1 MINREIM
8 SQLAARRDSVAITGS
23 VLGLASLLFAWLT
36 LKPNR
41 LLSGTGLELWNSAGW
56 DDTVIILVLWSV
68 CLGLSFAGNKR
79 LHAFVLGVLANVILI
94 YTFVLAGHTAGN
106 LLQTAP
112 QFARISLGAGF
123 WLTIAAA
130 YILIHASRRR
140 LQDVR
145 IWQGFITWSA
155 LIAFVVMLLA
165 GCFDD
170 LAIMQEYNARSDRF
184 EQEFFQHIRLFV
196 QPVAIGT
203 IIGVLLGIWAAR
215 SRIAE
220 HPIFFTTNI
229 VQTIPG
235 LALLGLLL
243 PILSALADDYPIL
256 EDWGIRGVGPAP
268 AIIALTIYSLLPIV
282 RNTFVALRQVDPAVI
297 NAGVGMGMSRFQV
310 FYSIEVPLS
319 APLVLEGIRIAAIV
333 AVGLAILAA
342 LIGGGGLGFFVMEGF
357 NQGASDLILVG
368 AIPIVVLAFVVDA
381 AMRLAGRLATP
392 KGIAAGES

>member
-1 MINREIM
+1 MNRW
-8 SQLAARRDSVAITGS
+8 AARRDSVAITGS
-23 VLGLASLLFAWLT
+23 VLGLASLLLAWLI

-41 LLSGTGLELWNSAGW
+41 LLSGTGLELWDSAGR
-56 DDTVIILVLWSV
+56 DETVIILVLWLV
-68 CLGLSFAGNKR
+68 CLGLSLASNTR
-79 LHAFVLGVLANVILI
+79 LSAFVIGLLANIILI
-94 YTFVLAGHTAGN
+94 YTFVLVGYTAGD
-106 LLQTAP
+106 LLETSP

-123 WLTIAAA
+123 WLTIVAA
-130 YILIHASRRR
+130 YVLIHASRRR
-140 LQDVR
+140 LRDAR

-155 LIAFVVMLLA
+155 LITFLVMLLV
-165 GCFDD
+165 GWFDD
-170 LAIMQEYNARSDRF
+170 LAVMQEYNARPDRF

-203 IIGVLLGIWAAR
+203 VIGVLLGIWAAR

-256 EDWGIRGVGPAP
+256 EDWGIRGIGPAP

-297 NAGVGMGMSRFQV
+297 DAGLGMGMSRLQV
-310 FYSIEVPLS
+310 FYRIEVPLA
-319 APLVLEGIRIAAIV
+319 APLVLEGVRIAAIV

-342 LIGGGGLGFFVMEGF
+342 LVGGGGLGFFVLEGF
-357 NQGASDLILVG
+357 NQAASDLILVG
-368 AIPIVVLAFVVDA
+368 AIPIVVMAFVVDA
-381 AMRLAGRLATP
+381 VMRLAVRLATP
-392 KGIAAGES
+392 KGIVAGES

>member
-1 MINREIM
+1 
-8 SQLAARRDSVAITGS
+8 LAARRDSVAITGS

>member
-1 MINREIM
+1 M
-8 SQLAARRDSVAITGS
+8 SRWSARRDSVAITGS
-23 VLGLASLLFAWLT
+23 ILGLTSLLFAWLT

-41 LLSGTGLELWNSAGW
+41 LLSGSGLKLWDSAGW
-56 DDTVIILVLWSV
+56 DEMAIILVLWLV
-68 CLGLSFAGNKR
+68 CFGLSLASKSR
-79 LHAFVLGVLANVILI
+79 LSAFVLGLLANIILI
-94 YTFVLAGHTAGN
+94 YTFVLAGYTAGD
-106 LLQTAP
+106 LLETSP
-112 QFARISLGAGF
+112 PFARISLDIGF
-123 WLTIAAA
+123 WFTIVAA

-155 LIAFVVMLLA
+155 LIIFLVMLLA
-165 GCFDD
+165 GWFDD
-170 LAIMQEYNARSDRF
+170 LAVMQEYSARSDRF
-184 EQEFFQHIRLFV
+184 EQEFFQHIRLFI

-203 IIGVLLGIWAAR
+203 VIGVLLGIWAAR

-220 HPIFFTTNI
+220 HPIFFSTNI

-243 PILSALADDYPIL
+243 PILAALSDDYPIL
-256 EDWGIRGVGPAP
+256 EDWGIRGVGPVP

-282 RNTFVALRQVDPAVI
+282 RNTFVALRQVDPATI
-297 NAGVGMGMSRFQV
+297 DAGLGMGMSRFQV
-310 FYSIEVPLS
+310 FYRIEVPLA

-342 LIGGGGLGFFVMEGF
+342 LIGGGGLGFFVIEGY
-357 NQGASDLILVG
+357 NQAASDLILVG

-381 AMRLAGRLATP
+381 VMRLAGRLATP
-392 KGIAAGES
+392 KGIAAGEM

>member
-1 MINREIM
+1 M

>member
-1 MINREIM
+1 M
-8 SQLAARRDSVAITGS
+8 AARRDSVAITGS

>member
-1 MINREIM
+1 M
-8 SQLAARRDSVAITGS
+8 SRWAARRDSVAITGS
-23 VLGLASLLFAWLT
+23 VLGLASLLLAWLI

-41 LLSGTGLELWNSAGW
+41 LLSGTGLELWDSAGR
-56 DDTVIILVLWSV
+56 DETVIILVLWLV
-68 CLGLSFAGNKR
+68 CLGLNLASNTR
-79 LHAFVLGVLANVILI
+79 LNAFVLGLLANVILI
-94 YTFVLAGHTAGN
+94 YTFVLVGHTAGD
-106 LLQTAP
+106 LLETSP
-112 QFARISLGAGF
+112 QFARVSLGAGF
-123 WLTIAAA
+123 WFTIVAA

-155 LIAFVVMLLA
+155 LITFLVMLFV
-165 GCFDD
+165 GWFDD
-170 LAIMQEYNARSDRF
+170 LAVMQEYNARSDRF

-203 IIGVLLGIWAAR
+203 VIGVLLGIWAAR

-297 NAGVGMGMSRFQV
+297 NAGMGMGMSRFQV
-310 FYSIEVPLS
+310 FYRIEVPLS
-319 APLVLEGIRIAAIV
+319 ASLVLEGVRIAAIV

-342 LIGGGGLGFFVMEGF
+342 LIGGGGLGFFVFEGY

-381 AMRLAGRLATP
+381 VMRLAVRLATP
-392 KGIAAGES
+392 RGIAAGES

>member
-1 MINREIM
+1 M

-235 LALLGLLL
+235 LALLGLFL

>member
-8 SQLAARRDSVAITGS
+8 SRWAARRDSVAITGS
-23 VLGLASLLFAWLT
+23 VLGLASLLLAWLI

-41 LLSGTGLELWNSAGW
+41 LLSGTGLELWDSAGR
-56 DDTVIILVLWSV
+56 DETVIILVLWLV
-68 CLGLSFAGNKR
+68 CLGLNLASNTR
-79 LHAFVLGVLANVILI
+79 LNAFVLGLLANVILI
-94 YTFVLAGHTAGN
+94 YTFVLVGHTAGD
-106 LLQTAP
+106 LLETSP
-112 QFARISLGAGF
+112 QFARVSLGAGF
-123 WLTIAAA
+123 WFTIVAA

-155 LIAFVVMLLA
+155 LITFLVMLFV
-165 GCFDD
+165 GWFDD
-170 LAIMQEYNARSDRF
+170 LAVMQEYNARSDRF

-203 IIGVLLGIWAAR
+203 VIGVLLGIWAAR

-297 NAGVGMGMSRFQV
+297 NAGMGMGMSRFQV
-310 FYSIEVPLS
+310 FYRIEVPLS
-319 APLVLEGIRIAAIV
+319 AVLLTV
-333 AVGLAILAA
+333 
-342 LIGGGGLGFFVMEGF
+342 
-357 NQGASDLILVG
+357 
-368 AIPIVVLAFVVDA
+368 
-381 AMRLAGRLATP
+381 T
-392 KGIAAGES
+392 